1 MLRIFYGENRLE
13 AEKNVKRVLGEG
25 YEVFEGEN
33 LSVGDL
39 PSIFQGTSLFGGLGG
54 FEGSSGLSG
63 GFAGAGGGVASFG
76 GGRRILLKNLGEN
89 AEVWA
94 KLADYR
100 ETEHEV
106 VVWEGKIDKRSAGY
120 KQLKEAGVEM
130 VEFSALKKPEAG
142 LVFGILDTAMRDG
155 VRAVRDLEK
164 IETDQDPFM
173 FFGLLV
179 TQALKKYEYSGGGA
193 RERRIMKELA
203 KVDLQ
208 MKSTGVE
215 PWMLIKSFLL
225 RVGSL

>member
-13 AEKNVKRVLGEG
+13 AEKSVRRVLGEG
-25 YEVFEGEN
+25 YEVFEGES
-33 LSVGDL
+33 LTVGDL
-39 PSIFQGTSLFGGLGG
+39 PSIFQGTSLFGGFGASGVGG
-54 FEGSSGLSG
+54 S
-63 GFAGAGGGVASFG
+63 AD
-76 GGRRILLKNLGEN
+76 GRRILLKNVGEN

-100 ETEHEV
+100 GTEHEV
-106 VVWEGKIDKRSAGY
+106 VVWEGKIDKRSVGY
-120 KQLKEAGVEM
+120 KQLKDAGVEM
-130 VEFSALKKPEAG
+130 VEFPALEKPEAG

-155 VRAVRDLEK
+155 ARAVRDLEK
-164 IETDQDPFM
+164 IEADQDPFM

-193 RERRIMKELA
+193 RERRVLKELA
-203 KVDLQ
+203 KIDLQ

-225 RVGSL
+225 RVGNL

>member
-1 MLRIFYGENRLE
+1 MLRVFYGENRLE

-25 YEVFEGEN
+25 YEVFEGES
-33 LSVGDL
+33 LTVGDL
-39 PSIFQGTSLFGGLGG
+39 PSIFQGASLFGGVAGFGSAGLGG
-54 FEGSSGLSG
+54 
-63 GFAGAGGGVASFG
+63 FG

-120 KQLKEAGVEM
+120 KQLKDAGVEM
-130 VEFSALKKPEAG
+130 VEFPALKKPEAG

-155 VRAVRDLEK
+155 ARAVRDLEK
-164 IETDQDPFM
+164 VEADQDPFM

>member
-1 MLRIFYGENRLE
+1 MLRVFYGENRLE
-13 AEKNVKRVLGEG
+13 AEKNMKRVLGEG

-33 LSVGDL
+33 LTVGDL

-54 FEGSSGLSG
+54 LESSSSSGLGG
-63 GFAGAGGGVASFG
+63 GFAGFDGQ
-76 GGRRILLKNLGEN
+76 RRILLKNLGEN
-89 AEVWA
+89 VDVWA

-120 KQLKEAGVEM
+120 KQLKDAGVEM
-130 VEFSALKKPEAG
+130 VEFPALKKPEAG
-142 LVFGILDTAMRDG
+142 LVFGILDMAMRNG
-155 VRAVRDLEK
+155 TQAVKNLEK
-164 IETDQDPFM
+164 IEADQDPFM

>member
-13 AEKNVKRVLGEG
+13 AEKAVKRTLGEG
-25 YEVFEGEN
+25 YEVFEGES
-33 LSVGDL
+33 LTAGDL
-39 PSIFQGTSLFGGLGG
+39 PSIFQGTSLFGGGFGG
-54 FEGSSGLSG
+54 GDGSGS
-63 GFAGAGGGVASFG
+63 GAGGLG
-76 GGRRILLKNLGEN
+76 GGVRRILLKNLGEN

-94 KLADYR
+94 KLADYI

-106 VVWEGKIDKRSAGY
+106 VVWEGKIDKRSTGY

-130 VEFSALKKPEAG
+130 EEFATLKKPEAG
-142 LVFGILDTAMRDG
+142 LVFGILDTAMRNG
-155 VRAVRDLEK
+155 EKAVRDLEK
-164 IETDQDPFM
+164 IEADQDPFM

-193 RERRIMKELA
+193 RERRILKELA

-225 RVGSL
+225 RVGEI

>member
-1 MLRIFYGENRLE
+1 MLRAFYGENRLE

-54 FEGSSGLSG
+54 SG
-63 GFAGAGGGVASFG
+63 GFG

-120 KQLKEAGVEM
+120 KQLKDAGVEM
-130 VEFSALKKPEAG
+130 VEFPALKKPEAG

-179 TQALKKYEYSGGGA
+179 TQALKKYEYSGGRA

-225 RVGSL
+225 RVGNL

>member
-25 YEVFEGEN
+25 YEVFEGES
-33 LSVGDL
+33 LTVGDL
-39 PSIFQGTSLFGGLGG
+39 PSIFQGTSLFGGLGSSSSG
-54 FEGSSGLSG
+54 GSSSDGSGGGFGSG
-63 GFAGAGGGVASFG
+63 GFGGM
-76 GGRRILLKNLGEN
+76 RRILLKNLGEN

-106 VVWEGKIDKRSAGY
+106 VVWEGKIDKRSTGY
-120 KQLKEAGVEM
+120 KQLKDAGVEM
-130 VEFSALKKPEAG
+130 VEFPALKKPEAG

-155 VRAVRDLEK
+155 ARAVRDLEK
-164 IETDQDPFM
+164 IEADQDPFM

-179 TQALKKYEYSGGGA
+179 TQALKKYEYSGGGT
-193 RERRIMKELA
+193 RERRVLKELA
-203 KVDLQ
+203 QIDLQ

-225 RVGSL
+225 RVGDL

>member
-1 MLRIFYGENRLE
+1 MLRVFYGENRLE
-13 AEKNVKRVLGEG
+13 VEKHVKQVLGEG
-25 YEVFEGEN
+25 YEVFEGES
-33 LSVGDL
+33 LMVGDL

-54 FEGSSGLSG
+54 SG
-63 GFAGAGGGVASFG
+63 GFG

-120 KQLKEAGVEM
+120 KQLKDAGVEM
-130 VEFSALKKPEAG
+130 VEFPALKKPEAG

-164 IETDQDPFM
+164 VEADQDPFM

-179 TQALKKYEYSGGGA
+179 TQALKKYEYSGSGA

-225 RVGSL
+225 RAGNL

>member
-1 MLRIFYGENRLE
+1 MLRVFYGENRLA
-13 AEKNVKRVLGEG
+13 AEKRVRQVLGEE
-25 YEVFEGEN
+25 YEVLEGES
-33 LSVGDL
+33 LTAGDL
-39 PSIFQGTSLFGGLGG
+39 PSIFQGTSLFGGVGG
-54 FEGSSGLSG
+54 AADSGA
-63 GFAGAGGGVASFG
+63 FGAA
-76 GGRRILLKNLGEN
+76 RRILLKNLGEN

-120 KQLKEAGVEM
+120 KQLKEAGVAME
-130 VEFSALKKPEAG
+130 EFPELKKPEAG
-142 LVFGILDTAMRDG
+142 LVFGILNTALRDG
-155 VRAVRDLEK
+155 TRAVRDLEK
-164 IETDQDPFM
+164 IEADQDPFM

-193 RERRIMKELA
+193 RERRMLKELA
-203 KVDLQ
+203 SVDLQ

-215 PWMLIKSFLL
+215 PWMLVKSFLL

>member
-1 MLRIFYGENRLE
+1 MLKIFYGENRLE
-13 AEKNVKRVLGEG
+13 AERAVKRALGEG
-25 YEVFEGEN
+25 YEVFEGES
-33 LSVGDL
+33 LTVGDL
-39 PSIFQGTSLFGGLGG
+39 PSIFQGMSLFGGIAGGSGGPAGDLGG
-54 FEGSSGLSG
+54 SAGVG
-63 GFAGAGGGVASFG
+63 GDFG
-76 GGRRILLKNLGEN
+76 GARRILLKNLGEN

-106 VVWEGKIDKRSAGY
+106 VVWEGKIDKRSTGY
-120 KQLKEAGVEM
+120 KQLKDAGVEM
-130 VEFSALKKPEAG
+130 VEFPALRKPEAG
-142 LVFGILDTAMRDG
+142 LVFGILDTALRDG
-155 VRAVRDLEK
+155 AQAVRDLEK

-193 RERRIMKELA
+193 RERRVLKELA

-215 PWMLIKSFLL
+215 SWLLIESFLL
-225 RVGSL
+225 RVGNL

>member
-13 AEKNVKRVLGEG
+13 AEKAVKRTLGEG
-25 YEVFEGEN
+25 YEVFEGES
-33 LSVGDL
+33 LTVGDL
-39 PSIFQGTSLFGGLGG
+39 PSIFQGTSLFGG
-54 FEGSSGLSG
+54 GSGS
-63 GFAGAGGGVASFG
+63 GAGGFG
-76 GGRRILLKNLGEN
+76 GGVRRILLKNLGEN

-94 KLADYR
+94 KLADYI

-106 VVWEGKIDKRSAGY
+106 VVWEGKIDKRSTGY

-130 VEFSALKKPEAG
+130 EEFATLKKPDAG
-142 LVFGILDTAMRDG
+142 LVFGVLDTAMRNG
-155 VRAVRDLEK
+155 EKAVRDLEK
-164 IETDQDPFM
+164 IEADQDPFM

-193 RERRIMKELA
+193 RERRILKELA

-225 RVGSL
+225 RVGKI

>member
-1 MLRIFYGENRLE
+1 MLRVFYGENRLE
-13 AEKNVKRVLGEG
+13 AEKNVRRVLGEG
-25 YEVFEGEN
+25 YEAFEGES
-33 LSVGDL
+33 LTVGDL
-39 PSIFQGTSLFGGLGG
+39 PSIFQGTSLFGGVMGSGSAGLGG
-54 FEGSSGLSG
+54 
-63 GFAGAGGGVASFG
+63 FG

-120 KQLKEAGVEM
+120 KQLKDAGVEM
-130 VEFSALKKPEAG
+130 VEFPALKKPEAG

-155 VRAVRDLEK
+155 ARAVRDLEK
-164 IETDQDPFM
+164 VEADQDPFM

-215 PWMLIKSFLL
+215 LWMLIKSFLL

>member
-1 MLRIFYGENRLE
+1 MLRVFYGENRLE
-13 AEKNVKRVLGEG
+13 AERAVKRVLGEG
-25 YEVFEGEN
+25 YEVFEGES
-33 LSVGDL
+33 LTTGDL
-39 PSIFQGTSLFGGLGG
+39 PSIFQGMSLFGGML
-54 FEGSSGLSG
+54 
-63 GFAGAGGGVASFG
+63 GAGGSGEHGEGLGGGVTGLG

-89 AEVWA
+89 VEVWA

-120 KQLKEAGVEM
+120 KQLKDAGVEM
-130 VEFSALKKPEAG
+130 VEFPALRKPEAG

-155 VRAVRDLEK
+155 ARAVRDLEK
-164 IETDQDPFM
+164 IEADQDPFM

-179 TQALKKYEYSGGGA
+179 TQALKKYEGSGGAA

-203 KVDLQ
+203 SVDLQ

-215 PWMLIKSFLL
+215 PWLLIKSFLL
-225 RVGSL
+225 RVGNL